1 MAPKLGTGGKN
12 SQVSAILGS
21 GVRSQGVKEIRS
33 RGAPGIRGPSASLR
47 AVVGRGRMAGRIP
60 SAQAIDHLV
69 NDLEINLFEGPKCL
83 IDFAFSIQFDEN
95 LPLPRSARRIREE
108 PE

>member
-1 MAPKLGTGGKN
+1 
-12 SQVSAILGS
+12 
-21 GVRSQGVKEIRS
+21 
-33 RGAPGIRGPSASLR
+33 
-47 AVVGRGRMAGRIP
+47 MAGRIP